1 MSSSPIDAASRRF
14 GLFPR
19 KAALGG
25 DADRTGSGDTHRRWF
40 KRALPRSL
48 WGRSLLIIVLPM
60 VLTQILATWFFYDRV
75 WDTVSRRLSSAVAG
89 DIAFTLSALQ
99 YADSPRERQQIL
111 DRATGSTD
119 LFYGYRSGET
129 LPPGMKLTT
138 GGQVAEQLAAAM
150 SERVGMPFQID
161 GDFDPRDLL
170 VSVEMPNGVMQI
182 AVPRKR
188 LSTPTTYIFIL
199 WMVGSALVLLAIA
212 SLFMRN
218 QVKSLRRVAATAEA
232 LGKGRDVPN
241 FKPEGATEV
250 RQVARAFI
258 KMRDRI
264 QRQITQ
270 RTEMLAGVSHD
281 LRTPLTRMR
290 LALELIPE
298 DPTVAELKADV
309 AAMQRMVHGY
319 LDFAR
324 GEGEEQQRDTDIVLL
339 IEELI
344 SSAQR
349 DGPPIFAAL
358 PDRYVLPLRPDA
370 TRRCI
375 ANLIGNARRYGQHVW
390 VTGIETRDS
399 LDVLIDDD
407 GPGIP
412 AAQRETVFRAFY
424 RLDAARNPSTGG
436 LGLGL
441 TIARDLAR
449 GQGGDVTLEDS
460 PQGGLRVRLRLPR

>member
-1 MSSSPIDAASRRF
+1 MSSSPIDDTQKPLT
-14 GLFPR
+14 LFPQTPAR
-19 KAALGG
+19 EAGRNAA
-25 DADRTGSGDTHRRWF
+25 GDTHRRWF
-40 KRALPRSL
+40 KRILPRSL

-60 VLTQILATWFFYDRV
+60 VLTQILATWIFYDRV
-75 WDTVSRRLSSAVAG
+75 WDTISRRLSTAVAG
-89 DIAFTLSALQ
+89 DIGFTVSTLV
-99 YADSPRERQQIL
+99 YADDPLQRRQIL
-111 DRATGSTD
+111 DRAAGVTSLSYTFHPDERLPAGLRFTNGSQI
-119 LFYGYRSGET
+119 ET
-129 LPPGMKLTT
+129 
-138 GGQVAEQLAAAM
+138 QLAAAM
-150 SERVGMPFQID
+150 AERVGRPFLID

-170 VSVEMPNGVMQI
+170 VSVEVPGGVMVV
-182 AVPRKR
+182 AVPRER
-188 LSTPTTYIFIL
+188 LSTPTTYIFIM

-232 LGKGRDVPN
+232 FGKGRDVPN
-241 FKPEGATEV
+241 FRPEGATEV

-258 KMRDRI
+258 RMRDRI

-290 LALELIPE
+290 LGLELMHE
-298 DPTVAELKADV
+298 DASVAELKEDV
-309 AAMQRMVHGY
+309 AAMQRMVQGY

-324 GEGEEQQRDTDIVLL
+324 GEGEERPRETDIVLL
-339 IEELI
+339 INELI
-344 SSAQR
+344 STLQR
-349 DGPPIFAAL
+349 DGRPILAAL
-358 PDRYVLPLRPDA
+358 PERYVLLLRPDA

-375 ANLIGNARRYGQHVW
+375 ANLIGNARRYGRHVW
-390 VTGIETRDS
+390 VTGIELRDGF
-399 LDVLIDDD
+399 DILIDDD
-407 GPGIP
+407 GPGIAP
-412 AAQRETVFRAFY
+412 TLRESVFRPFF
-424 RLDAARNPSTGG
+424 RLDAARNPGSGQ